1 MSSNTYRYIEKRDA
15 NGKVIE
21 FLKVKVTH
29 DLEKITELQNEYLTN
44 KANEEKR
51 KADEESAF
59 LVKEEKRKYLSTY
72 SYVNFTSIALPLL
85 LSGKFTDLNFV
96 IEVAKISDKE
106 VVAKKIKEQL
116 ELPNYALVKELFKRQ
131 FID

>member
-51 KADEESAF
+51 KADEKSAF
-59 LVKEEKRKYLSTY
+59 LKEEEKRKYLSTY

-96 IEVAKISDKE
+96 IELAKISDKE

-116 ELPNYALVKELFKRQ
+116 ELPNYSLVKELFKRQ